1 MWCVPKLD
9 GEFRE
14 RMEDVL
20 TLYERPHDPAEPV
33 ICLDE
38 QPQQLLD
45 DTRPSEPCAPGRIAK
60 QDYEYR
66 RCGTCSAF
74 LAVEPQAGRRHVW
87 VRRQRATPDFARVI
101 RDLLARYPCARTIHL
116 VLDNL
121 NTHKPASLIET
132 FGPNATR
139 LLKRIAWHFTP
150 KHASWLNMAEI
161 ELSVLT
167 KQCLSRRIPTLERL
181 QREVSAWTR
190 RRNLAKARIEWKFNV
205 HDARRVFP
213 ELYRMKLAG

>member
-1 MWCVPKLD
+1 
-9 GEFRE
+9 
-14 RMEDVL
+14 MEDLL
-20 TLYERPHDPAEPV
+20 TLYERPYNPAEPV

-45 DTRPSEPCAPGRIAK
+45 DTRPSQPCAPGRIAK

-66 RCGTCSAF
+66 RCGTCSVF

-87 VRRQRATPDFARVI
+87 VRQRRTKADFAHVV
-101 RDLLARYPCARTIHL
+101 RDLLQRSPRTTKIHL

-121 NTHKPASLIET
+121 NTHKPESLIET
-132 FGPNATR
+132 FGEKVATR
-139 LLKRIAWHFTP
+139 MLKRIEWHFTP

-167 KQCLSRRIPTLERL
+167 KQCLNRRIPAIERL
-181 QREVSAWTR
+181 QRETVAWTR
-190 RRNLAKARIEWKFNV
+190 RRNHAKARIEWKFNV
-205 HDARRVFP
+205 HDAHRVFP
-213 ELYRMKLAG
+213 ELYRKKLTG

>member
-9 GEFRE
+9 DEFRM

-20 TLYERPHDPAEPV
+20 TLYERPFDSAEPV
-33 ICLDE
+33 LCLDE

-45 DTRPSEPCAPGRIAK
+45 DTRPSERAAPGRIAK

-74 LAVEPQAGRRHVW
+74 LAIEPQAGRRHVW
-87 VRRQRATPDFARVI
+87 ARRRRAKPDFARVI
-101 RDLLARYPCARTIHL
+101 RELVKRYPRARKIHL

-121 NTHKPASLIET
+121 NTHKPASLVET
-132 FGPNATR
+132 FGKKAAQI
-139 LLKRIAWHFTP
+139 LKRIEWHFTP

-167 KQCLSRRIPTLERL
+167 KQCLSRRIPTLAQL
-181 QREVSAWTR
+181 QRETAAWTR
-190 RRNLAKARIEWKFNV
+190 RRNRAKARIEWKFKV
-205 HDARRVFP
+205 HDARRAFP
-213 ELYRMKLAG
+213 ELYRKKLVG